1 MRGLL
6 FSLIMILFI
15 PFFLLGLIVYT
26 WRLRRVIIPQNIS
39 GTAAEP
45 FGARIIM
52 HLAGTR
58 IDEAAVKLAEHM
70 ILYRQPAKFLM
81 LQTTG
86 LALRISGYKGS
97 MFGYPGQRPS
107 STVTMMSH
115 RSHFLD
121 CSISEAFSRTENP
134 IKQFVILGSGWDTR
148 CYDLPKNSDVKC
160 FEVDMPPTLNV
171 KKDALIKSGIKSTHV
186 TFVETDFNQESWLN
200 SLRASGFDQRKTT
213 YILWEGVT
221 MYLTN
226 EAVNS
231 TLALFS
237 ELPQGSLIGVDFF
250 TEDVVKGNPPHE
262 TWSKRMHAGVK
273 YYSEK
278 IMFGIPTGQT
288 LSQGARELAER
299 HGLRLSKFE
308 NIGDVNDKKKVPWY
322 VFTEMTKA

>member
-26 WRLRRVIIPQNIS
+26 WRLRRVIIPLNIS

-45 FGARIIM
+45 FGARIMM

-81 LQTTG
+81 LQSTG

-107 STVTMMSH
+107 SIMTMMSH

-121 CSISEAFSRTENP
+121 CSISEAFSRPENP
-134 IKQFVILGSGWDTR
+134 IEQFVILGAGWDTR
-148 CYDLPKNSDVKC
+148 CYDLPKNCEVKC
-160 FEVDMPPTLNV
+160 FEVDMTPTLNV
-171 KKDALIKSGIKSTHV
+171 KKEALIKSGIKSAHV
-186 TFVETDFNQESWLN
+186 TFVETDFNQESWMD
-200 SLRASGFDQRKTT
+200 SLLASGFDQKKIT

-221 MYLTN
+221 MYLTD

-231 TLALFS
+231 ALALFS
-237 ELPQGSLIGVDFF
+237 TLPQGSLIGADFF
-250 TEDVVKGNPPHE
+250 TEDLVKGNPPHE
-262 TWSKRMHAGVK
+262 TLSKRMHSAIK

-278 IMFGIPTGQT
+278 IRFGIPTGET
-288 LSQGARELAER
+288 LSKGTEELAER

-308 NIGDVNDKKKVPWY
+308 NIGNETDKKNVPWY
-322 VFTEMTKA
+322 VFTEMKKG

>member
-26 WRLRRVIIPQNIS
+26 WRLRRVIIPRNIS

-45 FGARIIM
+45 FGARIMM

-58 IDEAAVKLAEHM
+58 IDEAADKLAEQM

-107 STVTMMSH
+107 STMTMMSH

-121 CSISEAFSRTENP
+121 CSISEAFSRPENA
-134 IKQFVILGSGWDTR
+134 IEQFVILGAGWDTR
-148 CYDLPKNSDVKC
+148 CYDLPKNCEVNC
-160 FEVDMPPTLNV
+160 FEVDMAPTLNV
-171 KKDALIKSGIKSTHV
+171 KREALNKSGIKSTHV
-186 TFVETDFNQESWLN
+186 TFVETDFNQESWMD
-200 SLRASGFDQRKTT
+200 SLLASGFDQKKIT

-221 MYLTN
+221 MYLTE

-231 TLALFS
+231 ALALFS
-237 ELPQGSLIGVDFF
+237 TLPQGSVIGVDFF
-250 TEDVVKGNPPHE
+250 TEDVVKGNPPLE
-262 TWSKRMHAGVK
+262 TWSKRMHRSIK

-288 LSQGARELAER
+288 LSQGAKELAER
-299 HGLRLSKFE
+299 HGLQLSKFE
-308 NIGDVNDKKKVPWY
+308 NIGDESDKKKVPWY
-322 VFTEMTKA
+322 VFTEMTKT

>member
-6 FSLIMILFI
+6 FCLIMIPFL
-15 PFFLLGLIVYT
+15 PFFLLGVIIYT
-26 WRLRRVIIPQNIS
+26 WRLRRVIIPRNIS

-45 FGARIIM
+45 YGARIMM

-58 IDEAAVKLAEHM
+58 TDEAANKLAEHM
-70 ILYRQPAKFLM
+70 ILYGQPAKFLM

-86 LALRISGYKGS
+86 LALKISGYKGS
-97 MFGYPGQRPS
+97 AFGYPGKRPS
-107 STVTMMSH
+107 STMTMMSH

-121 CSISEAFSRTENP
+121 CSISKAFSRTENP

-148 CYDLPKNSDVKC
+148 CYNLPKTSDVKC
-160 FEVDMPPTLNV
+160 FEVDLAPTLDV
-171 KKDALIKSGIKSTHV
+171 KKDALIKSAIKSTHV
-186 TFVETDFNQESWLN
+186 TFVETDFNQESWLD
-200 SLRASGFDQRKTT
+200 SLLASGFDESKTT

-226 EAVNS
+226 AAVHS

-237 ELPQGSLIGVDFF
+237 RFPQGSVIGVDFF
-250 TEDVVKGNPPHE
+250 TEDLVKGNPPHE
-262 TWSKRMHAGVK
+262 TWSKRMHAAVK

-278 IMFGIPTGQT
+278 IMYGIPTGET
-288 LSQGARELAER
+288 LSQGAKELAER

-308 NIGDVNDKKKVPWY
+308 NIGEASDKKKVPWY
-322 VFTEMTKA
+322 VFTEMTKT